1 MNIILPRPNITLA
14 YIIIKH
20 YIHNQITLIFL
31 PSSFHMLGILGLS
44 ILSKIFLPLH
54 RISNVVFTFIL

>member
-1 MNIILPRPNITLA
+1 MNIILPRSNITLA

-20 YIHNQITLIFL
+20 YIHKQITLIFL
-31 PSSFHMLGILGLS
+31 PSSFHMFGILRLS

-54 RISNVVFTFIL
+54 RISNVVLTFIL